1 MVPLY
6 RKILEDLRARIQDGT
21 YTAGQQVPTESE
33 LSRVYGVSR
42 ITSKRAL
49 EELSREGKVIRIKGK
64 GTFVQRQKEEIVPPS
79 KPVQHE
85 HKNAVALIFPYN
97 VAIGTFSPAVDG
109 ASDLL
114 KRHGISTHV
123 YTGLEDVTSVEDL
136 ICSLFEDGT
145 SGIIYYPFSEVKS
158 YELMNRL
165 IFNEYPLVTID
176 KYFSGIPV
184 DYVSSD
190 NRSGGILATE
200 YLIGLGHKNIG
211 FVSDIAI
218 EKASSVRERYLG
230 YCQALKKAGLAYNT
244 NLVKLEIA
252 GQEFRRIYQEEIY
265 RNVLKEL
272 VAEGVTAIFAINDF
286 IASYLIRVAIVMGI
300 AIPNQISIIGF
311 DDMAISAHQQIPIT
325 TISQDFYHIG
335 SKAAQIIMNKILDPH
350 SEGESVTIPVT
361 LVERDSCC
369 PLHE

>member
-1 MVPLY
+1 MPLY
-6 RKILEDLRARIQDGT
+6 QKILEDLRARIQDGT
-21 YTAGQQVPTESE
+21 YTVGQQLPTESE
-33 LSRVYGVSR
+33 LSRLYGVSR

-64 GTFVQRQKEEIVPPS
+64 GTFVKQQREEIVS
-79 KPVQHE
+79 MAKPVRQE
-85 HKNAVALIFPYN
+85 NKNAVALIFPYN

-109 ASDLL
+109 ASVSL
-114 KRHGISTHV
+114 KKHGISTHV
-123 YTGLEDVTSVEDL
+123 YTGLEDVRSVEDL
-136 ICSLFEDGT
+136 ISTLFEDGT

-190 NRSGGILATE
+190 NHGGGVLATK
-200 YLIGLGHKNIG
+200 YLINLGHRNIG

-230 YCQALKKAGLAYNT
+230 YCQALKESGLPYNK
-244 NLVKLEIA
+244 NIVKLEIA
-252 GQEFRRIYQEEIY
+252 GQEFRRIYQEELY
-265 RNVLKEL
+265 RTVLKEL
-272 VAEGVTAIFAINDF
+272 VSQGVTAIFAINDF
-286 IASYLIRVAIVMGI
+286 IASYLIRSAMSVGI
-300 AIPNQISIIGF
+300 SIPDQMSIIGF

-325 TISQDFYHIG
+325 TISQDFYCIG
-335 SKAAQIIMNKILDPH
+335 STAAQIIMNKIRDPH
-350 SEGESVTIPVT
+350 KGGESSTIPVT
-361 LVERDSCC
+361 LVERNSCC
-369 PLHE
+369 ALQV